1 MIFPG
6 FYKGNSASDLNVVIV
21 RPVIT
26 PMRAKTLGALPFP
39 KKEGVECLNKAVI
52 I

>member
-21 RPVIT
+21 RPVIA
-26 PMRAKTLGALPFP
+26 PNRGKDLRGIAVS
-39 KKEGVECLNKAVI
+39 KKRGC
-52 I
+52 